1 MPILI
6 YLTHVLQ
13 YPLSRTPKS
22 PTFTNHPMATLILF
36 FCLASSRLG
45 RGMFSLSTQQL
56 AQSRLPPHQ
65 RSSFAGTETAFA
77 SAFGLTHSL
86 GTAIWS
92 KPAEFGWLALAS
104 WIMVASSAAMYV
116 WWWMR
121 ENARLRH
128 WEGWRLGQYSSLS
141 TNE

>member
-1 MPILI
+1 M
-6 YLTHVLQ
+6 YLTHVLH
-13 YPLSRTPKS
+13 YPLSRTPNS
-22 PTFTNHPMATLILF
+22 PAFTAYPVATLVLF

-45 RGMFSLSTQQL
+45 RGIFSLTTQQL

-65 RSSFAGTETAFA
+65 RSSFAGTETAFV
-77 SAFGLTHSL
+77 SIFGLAHSL

-92 KPAEFGWLALAS
+92 EPAEFGWLAFAS
-104 WIMVASSAAMYV
+104 WIMVAASAVIYV
-116 WWWMR
+116 WWWMK
-121 ENARLRH
+121 ETAKVRH

>member
-1 MPILI
+1 VPILI

-13 YPLSRTPKS
+13 YPLSRTPNS
-22 PTFTNHPMATLILF
+22 PTFATHPIATFVLF
-36 FCLASSRLG
+36 LCLASSRLG
-45 RGMFSLSTQQL
+45 RGMFTLSTQQL

-77 SAFGLTHSL
+77 STFGLIHSL

-92 KPAEFGWLALAS
+92 KPVEFGWLAFAS

-116 WWWMR
+116 RWWMR
-121 ENARLRH
+121 ENARVRH
-128 WEGWRLGQYSSLS
+128 WEEWRLGQYSSLS